1 LIDFQALPA
10 GVSLD
15 VAIAREK
22 LEEIACGKQGRL
34 KPGKFGRDQQWMDAA
49 FPMTS
54 KSIGRTSALPLI
66 KSWKEARAI
75 NADCEL
81 FAGGTDPDDVHQGR
95 GLDVIMR
102 GGTCVV
108 LMVLFGTVW
117 YCVVLFGTVWY
128 CCLVLCGTVWYCLVL
143 LFCRLPVFVSVSAC
157 T

>member
-1 LIDFQALPA
+1 MIVCVNTRTSRIKTDACFDVIDFQALPA

-95 GLDVIMR
+95 CAWM
-102 GGTCVV
+102 
-108 LMVLFGTVW
+108 
-117 YCVVLFGTVWY
+117 
-128 CCLVLCGTVWYCLVL
+128 
-143 LFCRLPVFVSVSAC
+143 
-157 T
+157 

>member
-95 GLDVIMR
+95 CAWM
-102 GGTCVV
+102 
-108 LMVLFGTVW
+108 
-117 YCVVLFGTVWY
+117 
-128 CCLVLCGTVWYCLVL
+128 
-143 LFCRLPVFVSVSAC
+143 
-157 T
+157 